1 MKTSTSPRLVIITV
15 FYSLQ
20 TFPVLFLLQ
29 FQTNVGGDYYT
40 GEYDYTVVDGSQP
53 ENPTD
58 TAGQGEVTF

>member
-1 MKTSTSPRLVIITV
+1 M
-15 FYSLQ
+15 Q